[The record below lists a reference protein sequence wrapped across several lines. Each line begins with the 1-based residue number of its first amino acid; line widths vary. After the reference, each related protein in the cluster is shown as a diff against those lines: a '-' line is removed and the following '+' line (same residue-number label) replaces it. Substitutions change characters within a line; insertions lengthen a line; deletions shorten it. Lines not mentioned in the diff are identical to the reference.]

1 MVIRRFLFSWVC
13 LLASSL
19 FMYGQVAVKTNV
31 AIDAVAIPNLGVEV
45 GLSKKLTVDIPFYYN
60 PWKYSDNKMLK
71 LVMVQPELR
80 YWLCDKFNGHFF
92 GFHLM
97 GGAYNTSV
105 IRDIFMA
112 AVSVTV
118 ISLCWDAIGIWAP
131 PSVWVMLMCVIRN
144 MSVKNVEICW
154 RNPTRIIGVLLR
166 LL

>member
-92 GFHLM
+92 GFHTFFPGDTLKLSFQRGHYHLQSRM
-97 GGAYNTSV
+97 PNS
-105 IRDIFMA
+105 
-112 AVSVTV
+112 S
-118 ISLCWDAIGIWAP
+118 
-131 PSVWVMLMCVIRN
+131 
-144 MSVKNVEICW
+144 
-154 RNPTRIIGVLLR
+154 
-166 LL
+166 

>member
-45 GLSKKLTVDIPFYYN
+45 GLSKKLTVDLPFYYN

-97 GGAYNTSV
+97 GGADVYKRQLLFCQYFCGNAYDHFEYV
-105 IRDIFMA
+105 HR
-112 AVSVTV
+112 
-118 ISLCWDAIGIWAP
+118 AIP
-131 PSVWVMLMCVIRN
+131 LH
-144 MSVKNVEICW
+144 
-154 RNPTRIIGVLLR
+154 IGLGENCLH
-166 LL
+166 

>member
-1 MVIRRFLFSWVC
+1 MISSMVI
-13 LLASSL
+13 
-19 FMYGQVAVKTNV
+19 
-31 AIDAVAIPNLGVEV
+31 
-45 GLSKKLTVDIPFYYN
+45 
-60 PWKYSDNKMLK
+60 
-71 LVMVQPELR
+71 
-80 YWLCDKFNGHFF
+80 F

-97 GGAYNTSV
+97 GGAYNTTGIDLPFSPFDDLKDF
-105 IRDIFMA
+105 RYKGHFMA
-112 AVSVTV
+112 EVSVTV